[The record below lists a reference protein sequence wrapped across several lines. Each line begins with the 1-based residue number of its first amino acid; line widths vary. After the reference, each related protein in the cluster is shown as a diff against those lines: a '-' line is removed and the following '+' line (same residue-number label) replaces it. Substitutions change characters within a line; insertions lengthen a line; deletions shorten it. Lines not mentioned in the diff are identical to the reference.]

1 MSKLKFILPAVVL
14 MGGLMVPATVSF
26 GKPEFT
32 KKEKKACS
40 FCHSTKTPS
49 AKDLNKV
56 GDCYKKTQTLQGCE
70 AK

>member
-1 MSKLKFILPAVVL
+1 MSRLKYVLPAMVL
-14 MGGLMVPATVSF
+14 AGGLVLSSGVSF

-56 GDCYKKTQTLQGCE
+56 GECYKASKTLQGCE

>member
-1 MSKLKFILPAVVL
+1 MSKLKYILPAVVL
-14 MGGLMVPATVSF
+14 VGGLMMSATVSF

-56 GDCYKKTQTLQGCE
+56 GECYKKTQTLVGCE

>member
-1 MSKLKFILPAVVL
+1 MSRLRFVLPALVL
-14 MGGLMVPATVSF
+14 MGGLIVPSTVSF
-26 GKPEFT
+26 GKPEYT

-49 AKDLNKV
+49 AKDLGKV
-56 GDCYKKTQTLQGCE
+56 GECYKTAKTLQGCE

>member
-1 MSKLKFILPAVVL
+1 MSRLRFVLPALVL
-14 MGGLMVPATVSF
+14 IGGLVVPSTVSF
-26 GKPEFT
+26 GKPEYT

-49 AKDLNKV
+49 AKDLSKV
-56 GDCYKKTQTLQGCE
+56 GECYKTAKTLQGCE